1 MIRLAEI
8 YLSAAEAIL
17 NGAGDQATALQY
29 VNYVRERA
37 GMPAYDYITLQELQ
51 NERARELYTECTR
64 RSDLIRYGKWISG
77 YTWNWKGNVA
87 GGTDFASNFTVYPL
101 PSSVCAR
108 NGYEQNPGY

>member
-1 MIRLAEI
+1 MLRW
-8 YLSAAEAIL
+8 YW
-17 NGAGDQATALQY
+17 
-29 VNYVRERA
+29 VKRERHLIIKIWVIQNA
-37 GMPAYDYITLQELQ
+37 TQTVIKDIYITLQELQ